1 VALTCSVGQL
11 RGVVPASLDG
21 LLSVGPLEPNF
32 LGNGQVRS
40 VVIDAA
46 HRRISESTAPGE
58 HVRSFVEYRYQ
69 GGFRSALED
78 VSSDDEAYE
87 GSVVR
92 LRPALRA
99 VVQA

>member
-1 VALTCSVGQL
+1 
-11 RGVVPASLDG
+11 
-21 LLSVGPLEPNF
+21 
-32 LGNGQVRS
+32 
-40 VVIDAA
+40 
-46 HRRISESTAPGE
+46 
-58 HVRSFVEYRYQ
+58 VEYRYQ